1 MLFMCTVKNVPKSCC
16 HGPTLY
22 HALFV
27 HYHAVSL
34 LYHSTGVPAVGHPE
48 VQGSEGGGGAP
59 CQQAPAVWHG
69 VVCVCPDLM
78 KPHVLM
84 HCCMDLLP
92 FRFCPDRLHTQ
103 IHGPMTTQEPLSV
116 HDLTQGTHPGACIA
130 LVCYFNSI
138 HLFIT

>member
-1 MLFMCTVKNVPKSCC
+1 MCTVKNVPKSCC

-59 CQQAPAVWHG
+59 CQQAPAVWHR

-78 KPHVLM
+78 KSHVLM

-92 FRFCPDRLHTQ
+92 FRFCPDRLHTL
-103 IHGPMTTQEPLSV
+103 IHGPMTTQEPFQCMISLKV
-116 HDLTQGTHPGACIA
+116 HIQEYA